1 MIDAFFI
8 NQIIASVF
16 LAMIA
21 VSLIIVGMGEI

>member
-21 VSLIIVGMGEI
+21 VSFIIVGMEEV